1 LSAIKESRPE
11 VKIPFSTL
19 QKSLI
24 FLAIAGFLLS
34 LALIAVYWQSLP
46 AKVPRHFGVTGNADA
61 WGTKGNLLILPIIAL
76 PILVLLVGLSFVPHT
91 FNYTVR
97 ITAENASYQYS
108 LARTMILALCAEIIW
123 IELYITWGTI
133 RVAMGQATG
142 LGQLFVVIML
152 AATFA
157 TVGIF
162 FCLARRYR

>member
-1 LSAIKESRPE
+1 
-11 VKIPFSTL
+11 
-19 QKSLI
+19 
-24 FLAIAGFLLS
+24 
-34 LALIAVYWQSLP
+34 
-46 AKVPRHFGVTGNADA
+46 
-61 WGTKGNLLILPIIAL
+61 
-76 PILVLLVGLSFVPHT
+76 
-91 FNYTVR
+91 
-97 ITAENASYQYS
+97 
-108 LARTMILALCAEIIW
+108 MILALCAEIIW